1 MALKLKETSEILG
14 SSDSDH
20 KIAVFWE
27 LMSSDQLTT
36 LMMEAAWSSETFVHL

>member
-20 KIAVFWE
+20 KMSVFW
-27 LMSSDQLTT
+27 D
-36 LMMEAAWSSETFVHL
+36 